1 MSQIWRIAQKEV
13 SDGLRNRWLLAIT
26 MTFAILAIGIAWFG
40 SAASGEI
47 GFSNVETTIA
57 SLTSLASFLI
67 PLIALLVAYDAIVGE
82 DEGGTL
88 LLLLTY
94 PLSRMHLL
102 IGKFCGH
109 SIILGLAAVAGF
121 GSAALAI
128 VVFAEGVVVSEVL
141 AAFGRFILSSTLLG
155 WSFLALAY
163 LVSALVT
170 EKKRAAGLA
179 LSIWFLFVLVFDLA
193 LLAILTST
201 EGGMSPETLPWLL
214 MLNPTD
220 IYRLINLAAMNGFG
234 GVSGALAIGAD
245 LPLTHGLWLGLAV
258 WVAAPLL
265 LAHVAFMRR
274 AI

>member
-1 MSQIWRIAQKEV
+1 MRQIWRIAQKEV

-40 SAASGEI
+40 SAASGQI
-47 GFSNVETTIA
+47 GFSSVETTIA

-109 SIILGLAAVAGF
+109 SIILGLAAVTGF

-128 VVFAEGVVVSEVL
+128 VIFAEGVVVSEVL

-179 LSIWFLFVLVFDLA
+179 LSCWFLFVLVFDLA

-201 EGGMSPETLPWLL
+201 EGRMSPETLPWLL

-220 IYRLINLAAMNGFG
+220 IYRLINLTAMNGFG

-265 LAHVAFMRR
+265 LAHIAFTRR